1 MTNTQVWRRAVR
13 RGTRRRIGACC
24 ALVLAAA
31 VAVAG
36 CSASGGDASS
46 AQRDDAADAKQA
58 DSAPYDAATPTP
70 SGATGSGTTRSGT
83 APAATPTPTTYLVR
97 TATLSVRTP
106 HVQDQLARARQD
118 ADRAG
123 GYAGDETTIV
133 DAHGRSSSTIQLRV
147 PPSRYDAV
155 LAELGSLGKLLE
167 RKVNVQ
173 DVTGQVVDVNS
184 RIRSQQASVARVR
197 ALMDKATD
205 LTDVVSLEGELST
218 RESALESLEAQQ
230 KSLTSRTDLA
240 TITLKLSEAPVKV
253 AAARST
259 EHRGFWSTVGHAFA
273 VGWHGFTVALRG
285 LLVALAVAL
294 PFLAVV
300 GLLGYLAYRL
310 RRRVP

>member
-13 RGTRRRIGACC
+13 RGNRRRIGACC

-46 AQRDDAADAKQA
+46 AQRDDAAGAKQA

-83 APAATPTPTTYLVR
+83 APAATPATYVVR

-123 GYAGDETTIV
+123 GYAGDETTTV
-133 DAHGRSSSTIQLRV
+133 DAHGRAASTIQLRV

-173 DVTGQVVDVNS
+173 DVTGQVVDVKS
-184 RIRSQQASVARVR
+184 RITSQQASVARVR

-240 TITLKLSEAPVKV
+240 TITLKLSEPPVKAAV
-253 AAARST
+253 ARPAG
-259 EHRGFWSTVGHAFA
+259 HRGFWSTVGHAFA
-273 VGWHGFTVALRG
+273 VGWHGFTVAVRG

-300 GLLGYLAYRL
+300 ALVGYLAYRL